1 SLLPPAAAPS
11 SPVGWR
17 PAPPDPRA
25 SPHCACARLG
35 PSPPLPRAAK
45 LIKFCWEKEGGKQG
59 RCPAPPTVPP
69 SPPPPPPPGSG
80 VREPGSAP
88 PARRGG
94 GRPLRGARARS
105 SRARAVGI
113 SLPSLQS
120 RSAAAAAAAAAAAW
134 AAVPPPP
141 SLRPPAPHP
150 RGTMQFM
157 LLFSRQGKL
166 RLQKWY
172 VPLSDKEKK
181 KITRELVQTVLARK
195 PKMCSFLEWR
205 DLKIVYKRYASL
217 YFCCAIE
224 DQDNELITLEIIHR
238 YVELLD
244 KYFGS
249 VCELDIIFNFEKAYF
264 ILDEFLLGGEVQET
278 SKKNVLKAIEQA
290 DLLQEKLDSLL

>member
-1 SLLPPAAAPS
+1 MKTSSDRRLKSLKTSRRTGWTRKQSTKAYSAYIYKIEKELSADLSDAVCLMRHLSDAHAQ
-11 SPVGWR
+11 VG
-17 PAPPDPRA
+17 AEA
-25 SPHCACARLG
+25 ARL
-35 PSPPLPRAAK
+35 SKFNRRRVITQRELHTAANSCEFIPH
-45 LIKFCWEKEGGKQG
+45 LQTDLFIK
-59 RCPAPPTVPP
+59 
-69 SPPPPPPPGSG
+69 
-80 VREPGSAP
+80 
-88 PARRGG
+88 
-94 GRPLRGARARS
+94 
-105 SRARAVGI
+105 
-113 SLPSLQS
+113 
-120 RSAAAAAAAAAAAW
+120 
-134 AAVPPPP
+134 
-141 SLRPPAPHP
+141 
-150 RGTMQFM
+150 MQFM

-264 ILDEFLLGGEVQET
+264 ILDEFLLGGEAQET

-290 DLLQEKLDSLL
+290 DLLQEPRHEYFNVPVY